1 LRQCKHFIKDYL
13 LFTDN
18 LEAPSTLHFWTAIGT
33 IAGALRGKTWIDM
46 GHWKWKPNFFII
58 FVAPPG
64 VATKS
69 TSIGIGLDLLREI
82 EGIHFGPDSVTW
94 QALTDAFVDATDR
107 FDLPGNKTLVSS
119 SLTISA
125 SELGTFL
132 DPRNGEMIDLMVDL
146 WDGKEA
152 PWKRRTRSDGESMIE
167 NPWINFIGATTPSW
181 ITENFPEYAIG
192 GGFTSRTLFV
202 YAETKRKLNAYP
214 SRNMHIDNAK
224 LRSRLV
230 HDLTSI
236 AAMCGEFKLTDEAF
250 EWGTAWY
257 STHWGDTPEHLRGDR
272 LGGYVARK
280 QTHIHKTAMALSA
293 AEGDSQF
300 IEARHLIQADKFVT
314 ALEADM
320 RKVFSVMGASDAGKQ
335 TSLILRIM
343 SQARKVSKASLWRQL
358 VTQMS
363 HQDFENAILSLLN
376 SGYCVLKREGP
387 ELFIIATQL
396 LEKPAE
402 HHDTAPET
410 SFDQAEDSP
419 SSQPSG
425 A

>member
-1 LRQCKHFIKDYL
+1 MCPIDLTCVDSIMTRQCKHWIKDYL

-69 TSIGIGLDLLREI
+69 TSMAIGMDMLRDI
-82 EGIHFGPDSVTW
+82 EGIHMGPNSVTW
-94 QALTDAFVDATDR
+94 QALTDAFMDATET
-107 FDLPGNKTLVSS
+107 FDLPDSKSIISS
-119 SLTISA
+119 SLTITA

-132 DPRNGEMIDLMVDL
+132 DPKNGEMIDLMVDL
-146 WDGKEA
+146 WDGREV
-152 PWKRRTRSDGESMIE
+152 PWKRRTRADGETQVD
-167 NPWINFIGATTPSW
+167 NPWINFMGATTPSW
-181 ITENFPEYAIG
+181 VTENFPEYAIG

-214 SRNMHIDNAK
+214 SRNMPVDQNK
-224 LRSRLV
+224 LEKRLI
-230 HDLTSI
+230 HDLTKI
-236 AAMCGEFKLTDEAF
+236 ASMVGEFKLSEEAY

-257 STHWGDTPEHLRGDR
+257 ETHWGATPDHLKGDR

-280 QTHIHKTAMALSA
+280 QTHIHKTAMVLSA
-293 AEGDSQF
+293 AENASQI
-300 IEARHLIQADKFVT
+300 IEARHLIQADKFIT

-320 RKVFSVMGASDAGKQ
+320 RKVFSVMGSTDAGKQ
-335 TSLILRIM
+335 TSLLLRVLAQI
-343 SQARKVSKASLWRQL
+343 RKVSKAALWRQL

-363 HQDFENAILSLLN
+363 FQEFSGAIDALIN
-376 SGYCVLKREGP
+376 SGYVVQKHEGK
-387 ELFIIATQL
+387 ELFLYATSL

-402 HHDTAPET
+402 HSDKQAET
-410 SFDQAEDSP
+410 SFE
-419 SSQPSG
+419 
-425 A
+425 